1 MKTANLY
8 KCKGGYAW
16 DANYPMGGVDL
27 INAAQQAKTSTDKPF
42 IPLGRRTLHERAL
55 DSYSEINKLQGVTCE
70 DDIWNCVV
78 RKKKPVLVEYRK
90 TLGQRVKEWFT
101 EVVEDECV

>member
-16 DANYPMGGVDL
+16 DANYPMGDVDL

-55 DSYSEINKLQGVTCE
+55 AAVESYSESNARQGYTTREQAEYGKSIRQLPIRC
-70 DDIWNCVV
+70 
-78 RKKKPVLVEYRK
+78 KKPLRQK
-90 TLGQRVKEWFT
+90 LKEWFT
-101 EVVEDECV
+101 EVEE